1 MRIHDFVEDTAR
13 LLGRGTGVAI
23 FLITCASAGFGQGT
37 DGDEP
42 PLSRITDYESFR
54 RERVYTATR
63 TSERI
68 VIDGVLDEAAW
79 QQAELGGDFYQ
90 LEPRTGFPA
99 SEETEFR
106 LLYDDENLYVGVVCH
121 QERPLIINELTEDF
135 APGAG
140 DVISLMFDTF
150 DDDRNG
156 FVFQTNPGGA
166 KRDQQVTGSN
176 RNQDWDGVYE
186 VATDVRAPGWTSE
199 FAIPLKTLRF
209 SDANPEQRWG
219 FNVMRTYRSRNERS
233 LWSPGPRPF
242 NIFNVFIAGTLEGLE
257 GIQQGRNLYVK
268 PFLVGNYRPDVTT
281 GFLNKQ
287 DVDAGLDVK
296 YGVTSELTLDLTVN
310 TDFSQVEA
318 DEQQINL
325 TRFSLFFPEKREF
338 FLENA
343 GLFDIGSSAGGFGGG
358 GGRGGRGG
366 RAPRGRDIIPFFSR
380 RIGLGPDSQPLPIRV
395 GARLTGKLAGW
406 NVGFL
411 NIQVGSQGEVAADN
425 WTVVRLRREVLSN
438 SDVGTFLFNRDS
450 SAPGDW
456 NRSGGLDANFR
467 FLNQRLSFSG
477 FAMKSQTP
485 GSDDRNL
492 AGRFEGSYRDP
503 FYTFR
508 ASYLTIEED
517 FQNDLG
523 FVPRPAI
530 RKSQVF
536 GRPTPPPLGL
546 HTGGVSVLRKQL
558 RYGPDESAAHANPP
572 GRIQRHDPGRRFDSA
587 QSERDVRTAGRGVRD
602 SSRHRPASG

>member
-199 FAIPLKTLRF
+199 FAIPLKTLP
-209 SDANPEQRWG
+209 DC
-219 FNVMRTYRSRNERS
+219 
-233 LWSPGPRPF
+233 
-242 NIFNVFIAGTLEGLE
+242 
-257 GIQQGRNLYVK
+257 VK
-268 PFLVGNYRPDVTT
+268 
-281 GFLNKQ
+281 
-287 DVDAGLDVK
+287 
-296 YGVTSELTLDLTVN
+296 
-310 TDFSQVEA
+310 
-318 DEQQINL
+318 
-325 TRFSLFFPEKREF
+325 
-338 FLENA
+338 
-343 GLFDIGSSAGGFGGG
+343 
-358 GGRGGRGG
+358 
-366 RAPRGRDIIPFFSR
+366 SR
-380 RIGLGPDSQPLPIRV
+380 RQP
-395 GARLTGKLAGW
+395 G
-406 NVGFL
+406 
-411 NIQVGSQGEVAADN
+411 GS
-425 WTVVRLRREVLSN
+425 R
-438 SDVGTFLFNRDS
+438 
-450 SAPGDW
+450 
-456 NRSGGLDANFR
+456 
-467 FLNQRLSFSG
+467 
-477 FAMKSQTP
+477 
-485 GSDDRNL
+485 
-492 AGRFEGSYRDP
+492 
-503 FYTFR
+503 
-508 ASYLTIEED
+508 
-517 FQNDLG
+517 
-523 FVPRPAI
+523 
-530 RKSQVF
+530 
-536 GRPTPPPLGL
+536 
-546 HTGGVSVLRKQL
+546 
-558 RYGPDESAAHANPP
+558 
-572 GRIQRHDPGRRFDSA
+572 
-587 QSERDVRTAGRGVRD
+587 
-602 SSRHRPASG
+602 